1 MVTKSLKLACL
12 FLLFSFMPQSPL
24 SPQTLNGQ
32 EQNPDSRLSGDW
44 PMFGSD
50 IGRNQVNESKG
61 VSFDFRLRDPDGDE
75 AIQPNEKILWTA
87 ELGSQTYGAAVVSQ
101 GRVFVGTNNN
111 ALYRPMIKGDRGV
124 LLCFEEETGKFLWQ
138 LSRDKLAEG
147 RSVDVPLTGIVSVPF
162 VEQDR
167 LWVVT
172 NRAEL
177 MCLDVAG
184 FTDEENDGVV
194 QNEVDSQSQDADI
207 VWSLDMKETL
217 NVVPHNLATS
227 SPVVFEDLVYV
238 LTSNG
243 VEPNHSTVASPDA
256 PSFLAVN
263 KRTGKV
269 AWQARPANKILHGQW
284 SSPSIGIVNG
294 QPQVYFSGGDGWLY
308 AYDARKGDLIWKF
321 DLNLKI
327 EKWDSF
333 RGSRLIGHAMPV
345 FFEDSVVIAT
355 GCDPEH
361 GGGPAYVFRID
372 ATQKGD
378 VSEELGER
386 GKNGTPN
393 PNSGLIWKY
402 GGQEPV
408 AAKAGQKEANKDS
421 IFGRSLSTA
430 AIGDGMVFLADL
442 EGFLHCIDW
451 ETGQRNWRYDMLSI
465 TWGSPLL
472 VDQKLLLGNEDGDL
486 LIFDATKANPGE
498 PRKIATQE
506 YRSIYST
513 PVIANG
519 KLFIVDRA
527 MLYVVS
533 IKP

>member
-1 MVTKSLKLACL
+1 MVAKLLKLACL
-12 FLLFSFMPQSPL
+12 ILVLNFVPQSL
-24 SPQTLNGQ
+24 DAQ
-32 EQNPDSRLSGDW
+32 EPKPNSHFSGDV
-44 PMFGSD
+44 PMFGNG

-61 VSFDFRLRDPDGDE
+61 VSFDFRLRNDRDVDDDDDVPPD
-75 AIQPNEKILWTA
+75 EKILWKA
-87 ELGSQTYGAAVVSQ
+87 KLGSQTYGSAVVSQ
-101 GRVFVGTNNN
+101 GKVFIGTNND
-111 ALYRPMIKGDRGV
+111 ALYRPKIEGDRGV
-124 LLCFEEETGKFLWQ
+124 LLCFEEATGKFLWQ

-147 RSVDVPLTGIVSVPF
+147 RSVDMPLQGIVSVPF
-162 VEQDR
+162 VEKDR

-184 FTDEENDGVV
+184 FTDGKNDGVV
-194 QNEVDSQSQDADI
+194 QDEVDSQHQDADI

-243 VEPNHSTVASPDA
+243 VGPDHSAAVSPDA

-263 KRTGKV
+263 KQTGKV
-269 AWQARPANKILHGQW
+269 AWQARPADKILHGQW

-308 AYDARKGDLIWKF
+308 AYDARNGDLIWKF

-327 EKWDSF
+327 EEWDSY
-333 RGSRLIGHAMPV
+333 RGNRVIGQAMPV

-355 GCDPEH
+355 GSDPEL
-361 GGGPAYVFRID
+361 GSGPAFVFRID
-372 ATQKGD
+372 ATKKGD
-378 VSEELGER
+378 ISEELGER
-386 GKNGTPN
+386 GKSGTPN

-402 GGQEPV
+402 GGSEN
-408 AAKAGQKEANKDS
+408 AASDASQKKASES
-421 IFGRSLSTA
+421 SVFHRSLSTA
-430 AIGDGMVFLADL
+430 AIGDGMIFIADIG
-442 EGFLHCIDW
+442 GFVHCLDW
-451 ETGQRNWRYDMLSI
+451 KTGARYWRHDLTASV
-465 TWGSPLL
+465 WGSPLL
-472 VDQKLLLGNEDGDL
+472 VDQKLLLGDEDGGL
-486 LIFDATKANPGE
+486 VIFNATKANPGK
-498 PRKIATQE
+498 PRRIETE
-506 YRSIYST
+506 SYNSIYST

-527 MLYVVS
+527 TLYVVS